1 MKVGILRE
9 TKNPPDKRV
18 VLTPNQAISFQE
30 KFPAVELV
38 VQTSKIRCYK
48 DEEYEAVGIKLQDEV
63 NDCDFLMGIKE
74 VNIEALIPGKTYL
87 FFSHTAKM
95 QPHNK
100 PLLKACLDKH
110 ITLVDHE
117 YLTNLKGERL
127 VAFGRFAGIVGAYNG
142 FIALGRRTGLFQ
154 LKRAKDCKDMEEMYE
169 QLRKVKIPPIAML
182 LTGGGRVAKGAEEV
196 LNGIGIRQISPDE
209 LLNSHFNEPVYAQ
222 LDPEHYVERI
232 DGSPF
237 DLQHFFK
244 HPDLY
249 QSTFKPYTKKADLW
263 IACHFWDQR
272 SPNFLKVDDMKE
284 NDFRMQIIADVSCD
298 IAGPIPS
305 TIRSSTIAEPFYGYN
320 PFYKSEDEPFKSG
333 MITVMAVDNLPGE
346 LPRDASE
353 HFGMAL
359 MEQAFPAFF
368 QNDPDK
374 ILERATI
381 CHDGKLNS
389 HFDYLEDFVNH

>member
-18 VLTPNQAISFQE
+18 ILSPKQAIHFQQ

-48 DEEYEAVGIKLQDEV
+48 DEEYEALGIKLQEEMD
-63 NDCDFLMGIKE
+63 DCDFLMGIKE
-74 VNIEALIPGKTYL
+74 VNIDALIPGKSYL

-100 PLLKACLDKH
+100 PLLKACLDKK

-154 LKRAKDCKDMEEMYE
+154 LKRAKDCRDMEEMYE
-169 QLRKVKIPPIAML
+169 QLRKVKIPPIAIA

-196 LNGIGIRQISPDE
+196 LLGIGIRQVTPEEFLSG
-209 LLNSHFNEPVYAQ
+209 HFSEPVFTQ
-222 LDPEHYVERI
+222 LDPVHYVERT

-237 DLQHFFK
+237 ELSHFFK
-244 HPDLY
+244 HPEQY
-249 QSTFKPYTKKADLW
+249 KSSFKPYTKKADLW
-263 IACHFWDQR
+263 LACHFWDQH
-272 SPNFLKVDDMKE
+272 SPYFLKVEDMKD
-284 NDFRMQIIADVSCD
+284 NDFKMHIIADVSCD

-305 TIRSSTIAEPFYGYN
+305 TIRPSTIAEPFYGYN
-320 PFYKSEDEPFKSG
+320 PFFKAEDDPFKPG
-333 MITVMAVDNLPGE
+333 VITVMAVDNLPGE

-353 HFGMAL
+353 HFGIAM

-368 QNDPDK
+368 GEDPDR

-381 CHDGKLNS
+381 CRDGKLTK
-389 HFDYLEDFVNH
+389 HFDYLEEYINQ